1 MCWLT
6 YCFYPCSIAAVSSV
20 LTPSSPLVHY
30 LWPIPMNG
38 NFKFWT
44 FISVKH
50 ADTIARAIASTAT
63 RTILNYWQPKVT
75 GRRWSGLYPRQMKK
89 VIYSLWQS
97 ESIIHLSDEFTGEWV
112 LWGRRAMFKAFWHS
126 FLSWRI
132 PYRDTMSI
140 ELVSQQKPD
149 KSAVSKASELHNL
162 NLSASGHSVRIRTI

>member
-6 YCFYPCSIAAVSSV
+6 YCSYPCSIAAVSSV

-75 GRRWSGLYPRQMKK
+75 GRKWSALYTRQMKK
-89 VIYSLWQS
+89 VFYSPWQA
-97 ESIIHLSDEFTGEWV
+97 ESIIHLSDEITGEWV
-112 LWGRRAMFKAFWHS
+112 LWHRKAMLKS
-126 FLSWRI
+126 LLIFLSLMTYTI
-132 PYRDTMSI
+132 PRHYQHWIGLTTETGQKRRQQSI
-140 ELVSQQKPD
+140 WI
-149 KSAVSKASELHNL
+149 A
-162 NLSASGHSVRIRTI
+162 